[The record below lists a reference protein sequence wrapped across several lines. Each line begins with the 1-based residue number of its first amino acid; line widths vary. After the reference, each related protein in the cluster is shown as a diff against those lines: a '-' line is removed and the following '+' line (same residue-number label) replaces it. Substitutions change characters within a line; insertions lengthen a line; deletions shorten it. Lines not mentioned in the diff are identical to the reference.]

1 MERDQLDAELGKL
14 KSEFGQTHESVSFYF
29 LMEYFR
35 EMSLQDDK
43 DSWVNF
49 TVIRRLLYNI
59 FFFMY
64 ESWGSMQLDL
74 RNFTYPQY

>member
-1 MERDQLDAELGKL
+1 MEIEELDAELGKL

-43 DSWVNF
+43 DS
-49 TVIRRLLYNI
+49 
-59 FFFMY
+59 
-64 ESWGSMQLDL
+64 
-74 RNFTYPQY
+74 